1 MISDNMIKHCLV
13 VLLSLLTLSSCL
25 STQVSTHTITDGVG
39 KEVYHWV
46 SWPDKVE
53 LYERGGVYYA
63 RCEFYRVPARKT
75 LYTTHILGKGSQ
87 GFSYHLN
94 SRPEY
99 REGMPTI
106 NRYIALDKEALKHLL
121 PGRRYVAAPPG
132 EKVLSQKHFEG
143 VDCAAQVSPHSFIS
157 VFALPS
163 SLELPVERNAFNYAL
178 MPVTAVLYVTDA
190 ALSVV
195 CTTAG
200 WVGFNLPFVT
210 IVPLFCLI
218 EESFDN

>member
-1 MISDNMIKHCLV
+1 MIKYCLI

-25 STQVSTHTITDGVG
+25 STQVSTHTIPDGVG

-75 LYTTHILGKGSQ
+75 LYTTHILGKGHR
-87 GFSYHLN
+87 GYSYHLN

-106 NRYIALDKEALKHLL
+106 NRYMALDKKALKHLL
-121 PGRRYVAAPPG
+121 PGRRYVAPPPG
-132 EKVLSQKHFEG
+132 EQVLSQKHFEG
-143 VDCAAQVSPHSFIS
+143 VDCAAQVSAHSFNS
-157 VFALPS
+157 VFALPPA
-163 SLELPVERNAFNYAL
+163 LELPVERNALNYAL

-210 IVPLFCLI
+210 IVPLCCLI